1 MAILREPAVRA
12 WWGENDADSVRE
24 ELHVS
29 WAVVAGGELAG
40 LVLIHEETEP
50 DYRSVEL
57 DIALATRFH
66 RRGIG
71 AEALRAAIRAMIA
84 RGHHRFQIDPTVSNV
99 AAIRSYASI
108 GFRPVG
114 ILRQAERDPA
124 GGWRDALLMDLLA
137 PELIGEPR
145 AEPSSR

>member
-1 MAILREPAVRA
+1 MEPLVTILQEPAVRA
-12 WWGENDADSVRE
+12 WWGDNDADSVRR

-29 WAVVAGGELAG
+29 WAIEADGELAG

-50 DYRSVEL
+50 DYRSVAL

-71 AEALRAAIRAMIA
+71 AEALRVAIRAMIA
-84 RGHHRFQIDPTVSNV
+84 RGHHRFQIDPAVSNA

-114 ILRQAERDPA
+114 ILRQAERDPG

-137 PELIGEPR
+137 PQLIEG
-145 AEPSSR
+145 